1 MVFDPRE
8 DNATIV
14 HTSEGQAP
22 CRTDYTSELEAYMR
36 DREINAI
43 MRQRSSVCG

>member
-8 DNATIV
+8 ESATIV

-22 CRTDYTSELEAYMR
+22 CRTDYTSELEAYWK

>member
-8 DNATIV
+8 PSATIV

-22 CRTDYTSELEAYMR
+22 CRTDYQSEYEAYLR
-36 DREINAI
+36 DREIAAI
-43 MRQRSSVCG
+43 MRQRTSVCG